1 SAPAHS
7 ALRYQVRWF
16 NASFGTH
23 LTEYEGPPSEALDE
37 KWHDLY
43 RYGISRIPASEAEK
57 LVDKTVPIPEDE
69 KHYIISLDV
78 FHQLHCL
85 NLVRKALYPD
95 YYPPSELSH
104 LEHCVDIIR
113 QAISCTIDLTPISWT
128 WSEPQRA
135 TLPKMDGAHQCVD
148 FENIQKWA
156 YDHRMVTE
164 FDDKVNLELLHNGG
178 DSKSSTP

>member
-1 SAPAHS
+1 APAQS
-7 ALRYQVRWF
+7 ALRYQVRRF

-23 LTEYEGPPSEALDE
+23 LTEYEGKPSEALDK

-57 LVDKTVPIPEDE
+57 LVDKTVPIPGDE
-69 KHYIISLDV
+69 EHYIVSLDV

-85 NLVRKALYPD
+85 NLIRKQLYPD
-95 YYPPSELSH
+95 YYTPLPTVH

-113 QAISCTIDLTPISWT
+113 QAISCNIDLTPVPWM
-128 WSEPQRA
+128 WSESEQA
-135 TLPKMDGAHQCVD
+135 TLPVMDGSHQCVN

-156 YDHRMVTE
+156 YDHRMITE
-164 FDDKVNLELLHNGG
+164 FDNTVNLELLGHHGG
-178 DSKSSTP
+178 TDSE